1 MVQFFDSAKVQ
12 NLSVKVCVYL
22 NENGFYDRLLL
33 RSGNFWKVILQNE
46 IRVSRISTI
55 QYFKNSDASIDRAPF
70 FQPLWDG
77 VRSNATSYLGT
88 VIEIGAVV
96 VVKWS
101 AC

>member
-22 NENGFYDRLLL
+22 NENGFSDRRLL

-55 QYFKNSDASIDRAPF
+55 QYFKNSDASIDRSIEHLF
-70 FQPLWDG
+70 
-77 VRSNATSYLGT
+77 SNLCGT
-88 VIEIGAVV
+88 GFVV
-96 VVKWS
+96 TQHPI
-101 AC
+101 